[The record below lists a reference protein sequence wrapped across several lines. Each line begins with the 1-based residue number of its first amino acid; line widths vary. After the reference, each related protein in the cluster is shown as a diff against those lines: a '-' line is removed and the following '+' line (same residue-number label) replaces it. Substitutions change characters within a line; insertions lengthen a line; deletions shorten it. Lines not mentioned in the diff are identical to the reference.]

1 MLTPSLTLSS
11 RVEAA
16 VLAANQAFYDAFTG
30 RDVVAMSQLWARDH
44 VVACV
49 HPGRK
54 ALLGRDAVMA
64 SWRAILDSPDAPKLQ
79 VAEAAAVVVGDA
91 AFVTCI
97 EQIGDAR
104 LAATNVFA
112 LEQGEWRMVHHHAS
126 PMSSTESRRPVSTMN

>member
-1 MLTPSLTLSS
+1 
-11 RVEAA
+11 
-16 VLAANQAFYDAFTG
+16 
-30 RDVVAMSQLWARDH
+30 MSQLWARDH
-44 VVACV
+44 VVACL

-64 SWRAILDSPDAPKLQ
+64 SWRAILDSPEAPKLQ
-79 VAEAAAVVVGDA
+79 VAEAVVVVVVVGEV

-112 LEQGEWRMVHHHAS
+112 VEQGEWRMVHHHAS
-126 PMSSTESRRPVSTMN
+126 PMSSTESRRPVTAMN